1 VQRRLLGRSGIK
13 LERWVTK
20 AGCWVKFQAEGTCW
34 KIWWWKYP
42 PIQKINVKREK
53 RDGGRGIQGTG
64 IERWAGTVRR
74 NIKTEPLKSFS
85 LGTSVVVQWIRICLP
100 MQETQVRAL
109 VREDFTCHGATRP
122 VCHNF
127 WACALQPKH
136 CNYWSPHAWSLCSE
150 IPGTTT
156 MRSPRTATRESPHA
170 AGKAQSNQKWTHSFF
185 KKSFSL
191 EMQIKT
197 TVRYLPPHTSQN
209 DHR

>member
-1 VQRRLLGRSGIK
+1 M
-13 LERWVTK
+13 
-20 AGCWVKFQAEGTCW
+20 
-34 KIWWWKYP
+34 
-42 PIQKINVKREK
+42 KREK
-53 RDGGRGIQGTG
+53 RDGGRGIQGAG

-100 MQETQVRAL
+100 MQGTQVRAL

-150 IPGTTT
+150 IPETTT

-170 AGKAQSNQKWTHSFF
+170 AAKAQSNQKWTHSFF
-185 KKSFSL
+185 FKKFLFRNANQNYSEVPTTSHQPEWPSL
-191 EMQIKT
+191 KSLQIT
-197 TVRYLPPHTSQN
+197 HAGEGVETLLHCF
-209 DHR
+209 